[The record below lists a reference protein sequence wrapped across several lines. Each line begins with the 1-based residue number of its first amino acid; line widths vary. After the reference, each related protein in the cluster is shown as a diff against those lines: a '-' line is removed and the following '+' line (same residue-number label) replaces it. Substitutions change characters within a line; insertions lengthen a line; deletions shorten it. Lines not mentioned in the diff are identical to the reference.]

1 MLKLHMH
8 AYVRNT
14 QITKTVIEKQ
24 VHEKEEGEKN
34 RNIDMMMLKT
44 TRKRY

>member
-1 MLKLHMH
+1 MH
-8 AYVRNT
+8 VYVRNT

-34 RNIDMMMLKT
+34 RNIYIYIYDDAKD
-44 TRKRY
+44 